1 MIWCRDIVPTGEGV
15 IFVFHLLADTRKNL
29 LQSEVVCSQ
38 GNQLLLSTC
47 SPWSVAHYFGE
58 SSIVTD
64 NALGFSNRPWNASS
78 QSNCLPSYAT
88 SNLPYHNS
96 NGWPF
101 SEESSADASHS
112 FSSVAAW
119 PELLPHGHYLYL
131 ACHISQCNTWVPRA
145 TTHGVPQLGY
155 SNAVVNPSRTADM
168 PNGNIQD
175 FQAGQLKKHVIV
187 QFP

>member
-1 MIWCRDIVPTGEGV
+1 MRDTTLAIAISRYTHLHEWQQSEAMIWCWNIVP
-15 IFVFHLLADTRKNL
+15 I
-29 LQSEVVCSQ
+29 
-38 GNQLLLSTC
+38 GNPLLLSTC

-78 QSNCLPSYAT
+78 QSN
-88 SNLPYHNS
+88 YHNS

-101 SEESSADASHS
+101 LEESSAHASHS
-112 FSSVAAW
+112 FSSVTAF
-119 PELLPHGHYLYL
+119 PELVPHGHYLYL

-175 FQAGQLKKHVIV
+175 F
-187 QFP
+187 

>member
-1 MIWCRDIVPTGEGV
+1 VRDTTLAIAISRYTHLHEWQQSEAMIWYRDIVPTGEGV

-78 QSNCLPSYAT
+78 QSN
-88 SNLPYHNS
+88 YHNS

-101 SEESSADASHS
+101 LEESSAHASHS
-112 FSSVAAW
+112 FSSVTAF
-119 PELLPHGHYLYL
+119 PELVPHGHYY
-131 ACHISQCNTWVPRA
+131 I
-145 TTHGVPQLGY
+145 
-155 SNAVVNPSRTADM
+155 
-168 PNGNIQD
+168 
-175 FQAGQLKKHVIV
+175 
-187 QFP
+187 